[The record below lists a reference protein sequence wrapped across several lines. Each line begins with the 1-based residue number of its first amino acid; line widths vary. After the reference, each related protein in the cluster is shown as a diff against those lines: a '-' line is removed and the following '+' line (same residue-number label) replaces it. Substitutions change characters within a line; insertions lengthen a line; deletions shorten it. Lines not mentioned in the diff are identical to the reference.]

1 MTTARAVANLRELL
15 RIPTVSRLDTG
26 QTEWKHFDTFIE
38 TVARLYP
45 LVHSAL
51 ELQLVGGHTMLFRWP
66 GVAPGAPSVL
76 MAHYDVVPAEAAGW
90 DHPPFAAEL
99 TGDGEEQLVWGRGT
113 LDDKGAVAA
122 ILEAVEALLG
132 AGHAPVHDIY
142 LSFGH
147 DEETGGTGAAAVA
160 ALLASRGIRPALVL
174 DEGGAIVRGAFPG
187 VTEPVAAIG
196 VSEKGTTVVR
206 LVVEQAGGHAST
218 PPKVTATTR
227 LSRAVVRIGASP
239 FPAGLNPAMMD
250 MFGVLGHHAKGAYGF
265 AFRNARLF
273 RPLLLAA
280 FMRLSD
286 ETSAMTR
293 TTAAVTML
301 EAGMAANA
309 LAERATA
316 TLSVRVAVGSSVAA
330 SVEHLRRAIRDDK
343 VRIEV
348 VNSNEPSPVSPTS
361 GTAWELLAATIER
374 THPGTVVT
382 PYVQT
387 GATDSR
393 QLTAISDHVYRFTPF
408 EMSRAQRD
416 TLHAVNE
423 RMHIA
428 TYLRGIEFYSA
439 LVAAL

>member
-1 MTTARAVANLRELL
+1 M
-15 RIPTVSRLDTG
+15 
-26 QTEWKHFDTFIE
+26 
-38 TVARLYP
+38 
-45 LVHSAL
+45 
-51 ELQLVGGHTMLFRWP
+51 
-66 GVAPGAPSVL
+66 
-76 MAHYDVVPAEAAGW
+76 
-90 DHPPFAAEL
+90 
-99 TGDGEEQLVWGRGT
+99 
-113 LDDKGAVAA
+113 AA
-122 ILEAVEALLG
+122 ILEAVERLLG
-132 AGHAPVHDIY
+132 AGHAPVHDVF

-147 DEETGGTGAAAVA
+147 DEETSGTGAKAVA

-227 LSRAVVRIGASP
+227 LARAVVRIGASP
-239 FPAGLNPAMMD
+239 FPAGLNPAMMG
-250 MFGVLGHHAKGAYGF
+250 MFGVLGRHAKGGYGF

-273 RPLLLAA
+273 RPLLLAT
-280 FMRLSD
+280 FKRLSD

-343 VRIEV
+343 VMIEV
-348 VNSNEPSPVSPTS
+348 VNSNEPSPISPAR
-361 GTAWELLAATIER
+361 GTAWDLLAATIER

-408 EMSRAQRD
+408 EMSKPQRD

-423 RMHIA
+423 RMHVA

-439 LVAAL
+439 LIGAL